1 MQLTLDSKILIQ
13 SLKILWNNSTSSSNL
28 ILSISESYLS
38 DVFMIINLHKSV
50 LNDISQHVLQAAVY
64 AVYAVYDIAS

>member
-1 MQLTLDSKILIQ
+1 
-13 SLKILWNNSTSSSNL
+13 
-28 ILSISESYLS
+28 
-38 DVFMIINLHKSV
+38 MIINLHKSV